1 MTLYH
6 VTKCSIYLSIT
17 VHYKLNY
24 SEIGRFTAILSITVV
39 LSCFYLLISR
49 FENLSTRISRLPFA
63 VNAILILI
71 SLILIITDLERN
83 FICYKK

>member
-1 MTLYH
+1 M
-6 VTKCSIYLSIT
+6 TKCSIYLSIT
-17 VHYKLNY
+17 VRYKLNY
-24 SEIGRFTAILSITVV
+24 SEIGRFTVILSITIV
-39 LSCFYLLISR
+39 LSRFYPLISR

>member
-1 MTLYH
+1 M
-6 VTKCSIYLSIT
+6 TKCSIYLSIT

-24 SEIGRFTAILSITVV
+24 SEIGRFTAILSITIV
-39 LSCFYLLISR
+39 LSRFYPLISR
-49 FENLSTRISRLPFA
+49 FENLSTPISRLPFA